1 MNDSLI
7 KAKENFP
14 VGVKTRAK
22 RSTPPAL
29 NGELRGA
36 ASFDYPMVND
46 NNIRL
51 LYIGQENLDAEYE
64 RRIQL
69 DTYGNRL
76 STVEASWKDF
86 VEQGGVPGPPG
97 DKGPTGNQGPEGPAG
112 PTGPRGP
119 QGPQGVQGPDGIQ
132 GPEGPQ
138 GPTGEKGPV
147 GPQGPIGIVGPQG
160 PQGIPGVSGPQGP
173 QGLMGPQ
180 GPQGDMGPV
189 GPAFQPDAQGLTVDR
204 DAYNAERQG
213 FSFLDTQR
221 GIVYWK
227 LSNEIG
233 TWSDG
238 VPFGR
243 GPQGIQGPQ
252 GPQGIQGPQ
261 GEMGPEG
268 PEGPQGPQGVT
279 GETGP
284 QGPQG
289 EPGLQGVRGP
299 QGVTGPS
306 GPEGAV
312 GPAGS
317 YVYFVN
323 AVPTAEMGKIGDWA
337 FRDDQDRTAY
347 EKTDGETWTVRF
359 TLRGIQGP
367 QGVAGPEGP
376 RGPTGIQGPQG
387 AVGPQGPQGPS
398 NPNAATLGGW
408 DLNGILNQI
417 ETRANDYGTDR
428 GFWRTRD
435 YMLSEVVPIGG
446 YAFLRRDA
454 GAAGIH
460 SVIGGDQARWSNAR
474 GNDDNFPAV
483 GWGTWRA
490 CGLTKATSDGDAG
503 TTVFQRIG

>member
-1 MNDSLI
+1 MAYSYNEVGAIRPGETIAVNFPYLEKDHVSVTVDDKQVSTYLWEWVNDSLI

-284 QGPQG
+284 KVHRANPDCRVSV
-289 EPGLQGVRGP
+289 VRR
-299 QGVTGPS
+299 
-306 GPEGAV
+306 A
-312 GPAGS
+312 
-317 YVYFVN
+317 
-323 AVPTAEMGKIGDWA
+323 
-337 FRDDQDRTAY
+337 
-347 EKTDGETWTVRF
+347 
-359 TLRGIQGP
+359 LRSFW
-367 QGVAGPEGP
+367 P
-376 RGPTGIQGPQG
+376 RGR
-387 AVGPQGPQGPS
+387 
-398 NPNAATLGGW
+398 GGSSRIIRLLCERCP
-408 DLNGILNQI
+408 DC
-417 ETRANDYGTDR
+417 
-428 GFWRTRD
+428 RD
-435 YMLSEVVPIGG
+435 GK
-446 YAFLRRDA
+446 D
-454 GAAGIH
+454 
-460 SVIGGDQARWSNAR
+460 W
-474 GNDDNFPAV
+474 
-483 GWGTWRA
+483 
-490 CGLTKATSDGDAG
+490 
-503 TTVFQRIG
+503 